1 MKAYTILV
9 LLICFITLNIQGQE
23 RIEFTKSK
31 FNDKV
36 LLYPKSNSFKLPTYS
51 VYPISVERAGTIKF
65 LRDLQQLL
73 KKEFPNISDREYSY
87 VKGIIWQIWILPDG
101 SCRNDHFM
109 IPEEAFDHV
118 NDLEQHLAHL
128 VTETTSLKISPD
140 QLIFMNP
147 EDKNSNLGKVL
158 VPFFYLRKKIE
169 DK

>member
-1 MKAYTILV
+1 
-9 LLICFITLNIQGQE
+9 
-23 RIEFTKSK
+23 
-31 FNDKV
+31 
-36 LLYPKSNSFKLPTYS
+36 
-51 VYPISVERAGTIKF
+51 
-65 LRDLQQLL
+65 
-73 KKEFPNISDREYSY
+73 
-87 VKGIIWQIWILPDG
+87 
-101 SCRNDHFM
+101 M

>member
-9 LLICFITLNIQGQE
+9 LLFCFITLNMRGQE

-31 FNDKV
+31 YNDKV
-36 LLYPKSNSFKLPTYS
+36 LLYQKNNSFKLPTHT
-51 VYPISVERAGTIKF
+51 VYPISVEKVGTIKF
-65 LRDLQQLL
+65 LRDFQQLL
-73 KKEFPNISDREYSY
+73 QKEFSTVSDREYSY
-87 VKGIIWQIWILPDG
+87 VKRIIWQIWILPDG

-118 NDLEQHLAHL
+118 NDLELHLAHL
-128 VTETTSLKISPD
+128 VTEITSLKISPD

-147 EDKNSNLGKVL
+147 EEINSNLGKVL